1 MRLQAA
7 LDRQDHAA
15 TIGAAKEL
23 VEAACKITIE
33 RTGQDV
39 PERASLPALFKQAQ
53 LAVGYGADGSGDPL
67 ARSLTTSVQSL
78 AELRNAVGT
87 GHGRD
92 FLLSTT

>member
-7 LDRQDHAA
+7 LDRKDHAA

-39 PERASLPALFKQAQ
+39 PRAGIAAGAVQA
-53 LAVGYGADGSGDPL
+53 GA
-67 ARSLTTSVQSL
+67 ARGW
-78 AELRNAVGT
+78 LRC
-87 GHGRD
+87 
-92 FLLSTT
+92 